1 MSRTFKPVVVSGN
14 IAEVKDTAIYME
26 KDASLD
32 FGLKDLVPHNA
43 FIRSL
48 ADKKTG
54 SFNLENLFDQ
64 NLRPL
69 IDAPVSKAETS
80 LLTAENDSSRNV
92 ATTTVSVLSNDRS
105 KATSVHVIINKE
117 FGRSLIVGDGAPR
130 GVKQAFSK
138 AGIRYVDRNAKNALA
153 DIRQGIAEVVGSK
166 TEDVTQAFKYRNE
179 VRANDKAELAK
190 LLAAKK
196 QEMLIPKYIV
206 KR

>member
-130 GVKQAFSK
+130 GVKQAFAK